1 MDSKIAQKRKTIAG
15 VDRYR
20 VVEPLFEGCRVIL
33 SYRGETYSPAYIQG
47 ISGAAFRIAGI
58 CPCAPTC
65 SYMMEPQDLL
75 GLLGYEAEPL
85 AVYGEGPDPDVHLDE
100 VLARVK
106 DEIRADR
113 PVLFWNAF
121 TNCEWD
127 VVCGF
132 DDEEKQIVGRG
143 SYVGLDEY
151 AVADETRTLT
161 AGARPLIG
169 AILIGE
175 KSGAFDARE
184 AEAAALKE
192 AVRHARS
199 KSNEDKLCGDQW
211 VMLEGLLCYDRW
223 VGDFEADPP
232 KVSNLGDFYCL
243 SVYRSTH
250 RAAADFAREIVP
262 KYPAAREHLEY
273 AAEQFAAE
281 ADQLHKCFEAVFP
294 DGRLTEEADL
304 ARNSRAA
311 DVLSRAREC
320 YPAGPMR
327 SSTRCSRSVRGN
339 SQRSIRSIVRGHG
352 CQRRAR
358 MSIVS
363 C

>member
-1 MDSKIAQKRKTIAG
+1 VDVGTSQKRKTIAG

-33 SYRGETYSPAYIQG
+33 SYGSETYSPAYVQG

-65 SYMMEPQDLL
+65 NCAMEPQDLL
-75 GLLGYEAEPL
+75 ELLGYEAEPL
-85 AVYGEGPDPDVHLDE
+85 AIYGEGPDPDVHLYE

-106 DEIRADR
+106 DEVRADR
-113 PVLFWNAF
+113 PVLFWSAF

-132 DDEEKQIVGRG
+132 DDEEKKLVGRG

-161 AGARPLIG
+161 AAARPTFG
-169 AILIGE
+169 AILVGE
-175 KSGAFDARE
+175 KKGAFDARE
-184 AEAAALKE
+184 AEVAALQK
-192 AVRHARS
+192 AVRHAHS

-223 VGDFEADPP
+223 VSDFEADPP
-232 KVSNLGDFYCL
+232 KATNLGDFYCL
-243 SVYRSTH
+243 SVYPSMH
-250 RAAADFAREIVP
+250 QAAAGFARELAL
-262 KYPAAREHLEY
+262 KYPAARAPLER

-281 ADQLHKCFEAVFP
+281 AGQLGGCFAVVFP
-294 DGRLTEEADL
+294 DGQLMENADP
-304 ARNSRAA
+304 ARNARAA
-311 DVLSRAREC
+311 DLLSRAREC
-320 YPAGPMR
+320 YA
-327 SSTRCSRSVRGN
+327 RG
-339 SQRSIRSIVRGHG
+339 IDAVE
-352 CQRRAR
+352 RALQQ
-358 MSIVS
+358 IIEK
-363 C
+363 

>member
-1 MDSKIAQKRKTIAG
+1 MDSRTSQKRKTIAG

-20 VVEPLFEGCRVIL
+20 VVEPLFEGCRVVL
-33 SYRGETYSPAYIQG
+33 SHRGETYSPAYIQG

-65 SYMMEPQDLL
+65 NCAMEPQDLL
-75 GLLGYEAEPL
+75 GLLGCAAEPL
-85 AVYGEGPDPDVHLDE
+85 AVYGEGPDPDVHLYE

-113 PVLFWNAF
+113 PALFWNAF

-132 DDEEKQIVGRG
+132 DGEGKQLVGRG
-143 SYVGLDEY
+143 SYAGLDEY

-161 AGARPLIG
+161 AAARPIFG
-169 AILIGE
+169 AILVGE
-175 KSGAFDARE
+175 KKGAFDARE
-184 AEAAALKE
+184 AEVAALEE

-199 KSNEDKLCGDQW
+199 KSNEEKLCGDQW

-223 VGDFEADPP
+223 VSDFEAEPP
-232 KVSNLGDFYCL
+232 KATNLGDFYCL

-250 RAAADFAREIVP
+250 QAAAGFARELAL
-262 KYPAAREHLEY
+262 KYPAAEEHLER

-281 ADQLHKCFEAVFP
+281 AGQLRECFGVVFP
-294 DGRLTEEADL
+294 DGQLTENADP
-304 ARNSRAA
+304 ARNARAV
-311 DVLSRAREC
+311 DLLGQAREC
-320 YPAGPMR
+320 YA
-327 SSTRCSRSVRGN
+327 RG
-339 SQRSIRSIVRGHG
+339 IDAVE
-352 CQRRAR
+352 RALR
-358 MSIVS
+358 QISEK
-363 C
+363 

>member
-1 MDSKIAQKRKTIAG
+1 VDTETSHKRKIIAG

-20 VVEPLFEGCRVIL
+20 VMEPLFEGCRVIL

-65 SYMMEPQDLL
+65 SCAMEPQDLL

-85 AVYGEGPDPDVHLDE
+85 AIYGEGPDPDVHLNE

-106 DEIRADR
+106 DEVRADR

-132 DDEEKQIVGRG
+132 DDDEKQLVGRG
-143 SYVGLDEY
+143 SYAGLDEY

-161 AGARPLIG
+161 AGARPPIG
-169 AILIGE
+169 AIRVGE
-175 KSGAFDARE
+175 KSGTFDARE
-184 AEAAALKE
+184 AEMAALQE

-199 KSNEDKLCGDQW
+199 TSNEDKLCGDQW

-223 VGDFEADPP
+223 VSDFQANSPADLP
-232 KVSNLGDFYCL
+232 KATNLGDFYCL
-243 SVYRSTH
+243 SVYPSTH
-250 RAAADFAREIVP
+250 QAAAEFMRELVL
-262 KYPAAREHLEY
+262 KYPSAREHLAH
-273 AAEQFAAE
+273 AAEQFATE
-281 ADQLHKCFEAVFP
+281 AGQLSACFEVVFP
-294 DGRLTEEADL
+294 DGRLTEETDP
-304 ARNSRAA
+304 ARNARAV
-311 DVLSRAREC
+311 DLLSRAREC
-320 YPAGPMR
+320 YA
-327 SSTRCSRSVRGN
+327 RGVDAIECALL
-339 SQRSIRSIVRGHG
+339 QIGEE
-352 CQRRAR
+352 
-358 MSIVS
+358 
-363 C
+363 